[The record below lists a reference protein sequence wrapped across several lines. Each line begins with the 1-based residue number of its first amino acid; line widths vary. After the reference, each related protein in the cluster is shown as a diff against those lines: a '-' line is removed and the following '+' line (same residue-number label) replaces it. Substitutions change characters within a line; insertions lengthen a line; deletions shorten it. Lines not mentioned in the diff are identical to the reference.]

1 MRKIPYYLVFL
12 GLLAACS
19 DGGTPTCVGP
29 NGACGFD
36 GLTPDPN
43 RFIDPAANSN
53 KQVTMMISLNEA
65 QITAYIKNKLAGYT
79 GETPENY
86 LNVAQ
91 AALDIASGEDI
102 SNIPEESMAPAMY
115 VVSPNLFASCG
126 GASDV
131 STCISDWGAAN
142 SKLLAQRLVEL
153 RARADELNIAEV
165 DFSNTIEP
173 DSVLTFSVDENGKI
187 IGVTVDGVSYDRN
200 GNTNSFS
207 NADGTLVYKS
217 GTLDPSLEMT
227 GLSYSDFG
235 IYTITDSSGVNK
247 VIPFAG
253 GYTSQKIAENDIQ
266 TAIGTDVKFSGAALG
281 VVTNSDNEQLD
292 IADNRASLLF
302 SKDTGQTTL
311 SASFDN
317 WYDISVV
324 KDMNDT
330 TANIN
335 FSDYTGT
342 DNYKLPDDILSGTA
356 SMDVGYYGATP
367 ETGIP
372 TEATGLVNYS
382 GNGIN
387 MDVSFGVK

>member
-1 MRKIPYYLVFL
+1 
-12 GLLAACS
+12 
-19 DGGTPTCVGP
+19 
-29 NGACGFD
+29 
-36 GLTPDPN
+36 
-43 RFIDPAANSN
+43 
-53 KQVTMMISLNEA
+53 MMISLNEA

-79 GETPENY
+79 GGTPENY

-131 STCISDWGAAN
+131 STCISDWGVAN

-266 TAIGTDVKFSGAALG
+266 TAINTDVKFSGAALG
-281 VVTNSDNEQLD
+281 VVTNSDNEQLN

-330 TANIN
+330 TANIS

>member
-1 MRKIPYYLVFL
+1 MKRIRYIMGICWAFL
-12 GLLAACS
+12 LGGLMACS
-19 DGGTPTCVGP
+19 SEE
-29 NGACGFD
+29 
-36 GLTPDPN
+36 
-43 RFIDPAANSN
+43 DPAGPTSDEGYRTLSIEIGAEG
-53 KQVTMMISLNEA
+53 SLATKAYADDENAYEHEFMNE
-65 QITAYIKNKLAGYT
+65 LC
-79 GETPENY
+79 
-86 LNVAQ
+86 VF
-91 AALDIASGEDI
+91 
-102 SNIPEESMAPAMY
+102 
-115 VVSPNLFASCG
+115 V
-126 GASDV
+126 
-131 STCISDWGAAN
+131 
-142 SKLLAQRLVEL
+142 
-153 RARADELNIAEV
+153 
-165 DFSNTIEP
+165 
-173 DSVLTFSVDENGKI
+173 VDENGKI

-235 IYTITDSSGVNK
+235 VYTITDSSGVNK

-266 TAIGTDVKFSGAALG
+266 TAINTDVKFSGAALG
-281 VVTNSDNEQLD
+281 VVTNSDNEQLN

-335 FSDYTGT
+335 FSDYTGA
-342 DNYKLPDDILSGTA
+342 DNYKLPDDVASGTA
-356 SMDVGYYGATP
+356 SMNVGYYGATP
-367 ETGIP
+367 GTGIP